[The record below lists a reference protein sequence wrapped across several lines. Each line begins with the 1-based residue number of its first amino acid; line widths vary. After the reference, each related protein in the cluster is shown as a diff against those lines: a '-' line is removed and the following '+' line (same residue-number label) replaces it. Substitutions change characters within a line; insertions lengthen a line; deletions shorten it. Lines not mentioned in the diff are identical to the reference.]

1 MFAVQE
7 PKLAAVT
14 SLIQLLYCCAFGHQ
28 TADGSHNYYGSDNDG
43 FCSGC
48 EDSVSFLDI
57 VRA

>member
-28 TADGSHNYYGSDNDG
+28 TADGSHNIIIMVQIIIRKVGMMA
-43 FCSGC
+43 F
-48 EDSVSFLDI
+48 VQAVKIL
-57 VRA
+57 